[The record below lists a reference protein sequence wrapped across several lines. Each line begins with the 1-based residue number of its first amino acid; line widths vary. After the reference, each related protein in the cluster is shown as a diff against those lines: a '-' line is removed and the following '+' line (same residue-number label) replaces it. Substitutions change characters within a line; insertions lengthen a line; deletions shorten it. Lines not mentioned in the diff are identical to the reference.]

1 MVSGTY
7 KETSTN
13 KIASMK
19 HGFIGFGNLA
29 KAVYQGLK
37 EEKGMEF
44 AYFARSRKEVPLPF
58 YENMGD
64 LVAYA
69 DVLWLTVKPQDLAG
83 ILNQLKAY
91 SLNGK
96 TIVSPVAGKSIAYI
110 ERFLG
115 NNQLIV
121 RIMPNLAMAY
131 RKSVTAFTTNKPGNR
146 EAMEIFGILGKL
158 GKAVEL
164 EENGFDLFTSI
175 FGSGPAFILSF
186 IQIFKEKMQEF
197 NLPGTLLDELLLELT
212 QGTTLYFTENQKNNS
227 IEELIKNITSKGG
240 TTQAGLEYYRAHKI
254 GKHFEGVLDAA
265 RNRSV
270 EMSRNG
276 N

>member
-1 MVSGTY
+1 
-7 KETSTN
+7 
-13 KIASMK
+13 MK

-44 AYFARSRKEVPLPF
+44 AYFARNRKEVDIPFFTHLDPLVSF
-58 YENMGD
+58 
-64 LVAYA
+64 A
-69 DVLWLTVKPQDLAG
+69 DVIWLVVKPQDLAG
-83 ILNQLKAY
+83 ILDQLKEIA
-91 SLNGK
+91 LTGK
-96 TIVSPVAGKSIAYI
+96 TIVSPVAGKSIASI
-110 ERFLG
+110 ERYLG
-115 NNQLIV
+115 EEQLIV

-131 RKSVTAFTTNKPGNR
+131 RKSVTAFTTNRPGNR
-146 EAMEIFGILGKL
+146 QAMQIFDILGKL

-164 EENGFDLFTSI
+164 EESGFDLFTSV

-197 NLPGTLLDELLLELT
+197 SLPGPLLDELLLELT
-212 QGTTLYFTENQKNNS
+212 QGTTLYFAQNQKNYS

-240 TTQAGLEYYRAHKI
+240 TTQAGLEYFRTHKI

-265 RNRSV
+265 RKRSE

>member
-1 MVSGTY
+1 
-7 KETSTN
+7 
-13 KIASMK
+13 MK

-37 EEKGMEF
+37 EEQGMEF
-44 AYFARSRKEVPLPF
+44 AYFARGKKEVPLPF
-58 YENMGD
+58 YENIGE
-64 LVAYA
+64 LVSFA
-69 DVLWLTVKPQDLAG
+69 DVLWLVVKPQDLPG
-83 ILNQLKAY
+83 ILDQLKVY
-91 SLNGK
+91 NLHSK

-110 ERFLG
+110 ERYLG
-115 NNQLIV
+115 REQLIV

-131 RKSVTAFTTNKPGNR
+131 RKSVTAFTTNQPGNSQ
-146 EAMEIFGILGKL
+146 AMEIYGILGKL

-164 EENGFDLFTSI
+164 EENGFDLFTSV

-186 IQIFKEKMQEF
+186 IHIFKEKMQEF
-197 NLPGTLLDELLLELT
+197 NLPGPLLDELLLELT
-212 QGTTLYFTENQKNNS
+212 QGTTLYFAENQKNNS

-240 TTQAGLEYYRAHKI
+240 TTQAGLEYYRAHEI

-270 EMSRNG
+270 EMSKNG
-276 N
+276 NESPLPTIPA